1 MTTRQPP
8 RLAVMLLERV
18 TPGSALAGDLIEEYA
33 YRPSRWRVWREVI
46 AAITIAWFER
56 PDEIRPLRLVDL
68 QPCDAIERSRQVL
81 ERAEPVNLIASPLY
95 GISGLGMAV
104 LLLVMT
110 LVAPTAWWVLI
121 ASMVAGI
128 LLGIAMI
135 AVHRSPVDQRRCAS
149 VLV

>member
-1 MTTRQPP
+1 MTRRQPP

-18 TPGSALAGDLIEEYA
+18 IPDNALAGDLIEEYA
-33 YRPSRWRVWREVI
+33 HRPSRLRVWGEVI

-81 ERAEPVNLIASPLY
+81 ERAEPVSLIASPLY
-95 GISGLGMAV
+95 GVSGLGIAV

-110 LVAPTAWWVLI
+110 LAAPAAWWVLS
-121 ASMVAGI
+121 AAMVGGI
-128 LLGIAMI
+128 LLGIVVI
-135 AVHRSPVDQRRCAS
+135 AVHRSRNI
-149 VLV
+149 